1 VGRFYCFLTLIAM
14 TDSSMLKTTLW
25 VSFFAICIC
34 WAIGAYNRLVRL
46 RSAANEARAIWQT
59 TENTVQSATAIA
71 QYNQAI
77 KQFPASLLAALFA
90 FKPLMQSDDKTT

>member
-1 VGRFYCFLTLIAM
+1 
-14 TDSSMLKTTLW
+14 MLKTALW

-46 RSAANEARAIWQT
+46 RSAAQN
-59 TENTVQSATAIA
+59 VSAIA

-77 KQFPASLLAALFA
+77 KQFPASLLAAVFA
-90 FKPLMQSDDKTT
+90 FKPVIQSDDKTT